1 MAENLG
7 YNFNHI
13 KLDSNITEKEL
24 LSIINE
30 LNNND
35 LVDGILV
42 QMPIPKSLVLKEYK
56 MLLCQIKTLTA

>member
-35 LVDGILV
+35 LVDGN
-42 QMPIPKSLVLKEYK
+42 PSTNAYS
-56 MLLCQIKTLTA
+56 